1 MRTPARVYTKVSKR
15 KDFDQLAGQGCELG
29 LMWIPV
35 QLHLRSSLNVESI
48 ACSYGVCHVPVGI
61 RGTQYYGRTH
71 LHTVA
76 LHRRDV
82 CRNHSSIYY
91 FNASCT
97 CVFSL
102 TSLIVVASGSG
113 AWAPLR
119 VAIFFI
125 FQRWGLRVWRK
136 LKRLE
141 VQKEKKKRQFDT
153 TTTFTSESWALGVP
167 TCYYYDSVQ
176 MTRRLAWPQ
185 SCMKAITRRVETT

>member
-1 MRTPARVYTKVSKR
+1 
-15 KDFDQLAGQGCELG
+15 
-29 LMWIPV
+29 MWIPV

-141 VQKEKKKRQFDT
+141 VQKEKKKGN
-153 TTTFTSESWALGVP
+153 L
-167 TCYYYDSVQ
+167 
-176 MTRRLAWPQ
+176 TRPRLLPVSHGLWVFPHAITMIPFKWHVDWHGRSLAWRQ
-185 SCMKAITRRVETT
+185 